1 MVQDSDDTSS
11 VRDDN
16 IQKLDEEFDK
26 DVEMHQES
34 ENEGAY
40 NDEDGMIEK
49 DLDNWIWVLSYI
61 CNYY

>member
-1 MVQDSDDTSS
+1 VVQDSDDTSS

-34 ENEGAY
+34 EDEGAY

-49 DLDNWIWVLSYI
+49 DLDNWI
-61 CNYY
+61 